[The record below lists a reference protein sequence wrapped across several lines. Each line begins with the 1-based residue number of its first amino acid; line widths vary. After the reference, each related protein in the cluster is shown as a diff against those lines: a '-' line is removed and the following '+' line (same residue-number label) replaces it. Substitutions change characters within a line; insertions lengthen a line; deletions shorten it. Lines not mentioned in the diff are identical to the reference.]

1 MITLRTTSLA
11 FVAVLFGLLAGCG
24 GGGSSGGGGEAT
36 ALCADGWVTHSAG
49 AQGACSSHGGLAATT
64 PPIGSTSS
72 TPTAGLP
79 TAVKIAYRSFK
90 KPIISGLSYENKNLV
105 SPTGITDDA
114 GQFPA
119 MDSALQGNIIVFS
132 VGGIVTYKMSELNA
146 MSFTLADL
154 YQLKFFLNSGISDDG
169 AVQNLMAF
177 LMAIDD
183 DGDALNGIQI
193 NASVRA
199 AAAGMSIN
207 FNQAASSFYGDA
219 GVQSIVSTLSSKTIK
234 GVRTMPTVAQAISA
248 LK

>member
-1 MITLRTTSLA
+1 MITLRTASLA
-11 FVAVLFGLLAGCG
+11 FVTVLSGLLAGCG
-24 GGGSSGGGGEAT
+24 GGGSNSNDRRAT

-49 AQGACSSHGGLAATT
+49 AQGACSSHGGLAATN
-64 PPIGSTSS
+64 PSNGSTNS
-72 TPTAGLP
+72 TPTTLVP
-79 TAVKIAYRSFK
+79 TAVKIAYRSFQ

-105 SPTGITDDA
+105 TPTGITDDA
-114 GQFPA
+114 GQFPV
-119 MDSALQGNIIVFS
+119 MDSGLQGNTIVFS

-154 YQLKFFLNSGISDDG
+154 YQLKFFLNSGISDDV

-177 LMAIDD
+177 FMAIDD

-207 FNQAASSFYGDA
+207 FNQAPSSFYGDA
-219 GVQSIVSTLSSKTIK
+219 DVQSVVSTLSGKTTK
-234 GVRTMPTVAQAISA
+234 GVRAMPSVVQAISA